1 MNITSAQYI
10 RNLEDTENSLIQ
22 ATIDDNIVSVP
33 LDSANR
39 HYQEIQEW
47 VAAGNKIEEAD

>member
-1 MNITSAQYI
+1 
-10 RNLEDTENSLIQ
+10 LEDTENSLIQ